1 MGKYLFLVLCIL
13 ITVSNYAQNVGI
25 NTLPS
30 SPPTN
35 TLDVNGT
42 LRVRGGTPGAG
53 KVFTSDANGVGS
65 WTAPSGIYPRITY
78 DAILALPSPILGD
91 MAYDITFRC
100 LRVYNGDKWFP
111 TYRTPDD
118 NNPEITL
125 LATQG
130 DLPNAQV
137 GSQSITTDASGNIY
151 IAGEYYGAT
160 SFGNNTITS
169 VNNDNYDIFLAKYT
183 RDGTLAWVQSAGGSS
198 FDGANSIAVDAT
210 GNVYITGSYSGTAT
224 FGSTATTSVGFYDI
238 FVAKYNSNG
247 VLQWVESAGGS
258 EYDYGN
264 SIAVDGAGNAY
275 ITGSYRGNANFGAIT
290 KTSTGFFDIFVAKYN
305 GSGTVQWVQS
315 AGGSAGSGK
324 GTSIAVD
331 VSGNIYITGDY
342 SGTVS
347 FGTISKTALGGH
359 EIFIT
364 KYDPVGGTWLWVQS
378 AGGSSDDFS
387 TSIALDNLGYLC
399 ITGYYYGN
407 CTFGSTTITSAGIDN
422 GYIAKYSINGT
433 LSWVKNLSST
443 SFNYGR
449 SVAFDAV
456 GNIYV
461 TGTFNGTSN
470 FDAIAK
476 TSAGY
481 SDIFIAKYNAN
492 GNAQWVQTV
501 KSTLTSF
508 NPSSNSTTVD
518 SANNVYTTGAISLT
532 FTFGNFTKTV
542 TYGIVDSYIA
552 RLK

>member
-1 MGKYLFLVLCIL
+1 MKKYLLLVLGIL
-13 ITVSNYAQNVGI
+13 ITLSNYAQNVGI
-25 NTLPS
+25 NTILS

-65 WTAPSGIYPRITY
+65 WTTPLGIYPRITY

-118 NNPEITL
+118 NNPEIAL

-130 DLPNAQV
+130 ELPNAQV
-137 GSQSITTDASGNIY
+137 GSKSVTTDASGNIY
-151 IAGEYYGAT
+151 IAGEYQGTA
-160 SFGNNTITS
+160 SFGTTTITS
-169 VNNDNYDIFLAKYT
+169 VSNNNYDIFLAKYT
-183 RDGTLAWVQSAGGSS
+183 HDGTLAWVQSAGGSTY
-198 FDGANSIAVDAT
+198 DGASSIAVDAT
-210 GNVYITGSYSGTAT
+210 ENVYITGSYSGTAT
-224 FGSTATTSVGFYDI
+224 FGSTATTSTGFYDI
-238 FVAKYNSNG
+238 FVAKYNSSG
-247 VLQWVESAGGS
+247 VLQWVQSAGGS

-264 SIAVDGAGNAY
+264 SIAIDGTGNAY
-275 ITGSYRGNANFGAIT
+275 ITGRYNGTATFGAIT
-290 KTSTGFFDIFVAKYN
+290 KTSVGADDIFVAKYN
-305 GSGTVQWVQS
+305 GSGAVQWVQS
-315 AGGSAGSGK
+315 AGGITNDNA
-324 GTSIAVD
+324 TSMALD

-342 SGTVS
+342 SGTAT
-347 FGTISKTALGGH
+347 FGTINKTAVGGH
-359 EIFIT
+359 EIFVA
-364 KYDPVGGTWLWVQS
+364 KYDSVGGTWSWVQS
-378 AGGSSDDFS
+378 AGAANDDYS

-399 ITGYYYGN
+399 ITGNYYGN
-407 CTFGSTTITSAGIDN
+407 CTFGSTTITSAGIYN
-422 GYIAKYSINGT
+422 GYIAKYSVSGS
-433 LSWVKNLSST
+433 LSWVKNLPST
-443 SFNYGR
+443 SNNYPK
-449 SVAFDAV
+449 SVAFDVA

-461 TGTFNGTSN
+461 TGTFSGTSN

-492 GNAQWVQTV
+492 GNAQWVQAI

-508 NPSSNSTTVD
+508 NPSSNSINVD
-518 SANNVYTTGAISLT
+518 AANNIYTTGSIALT
-532 FTFGNFTKTV
+532 FTFGNYTKTV
-542 TYGIVDSYIA
+542 AYGIVDSYIA